1 MTRTLTWYVLIHML
15 TELLAYSVLL
25 VPLAVALVWLI
36 YWIGQMQEHRGT
48 VATFMKEIRDQ
59 LKEIFLRLPATS
71 TPVASRS
78 PLQLNDFGHKMA
90 DTMDATAWAASIVPT
105 LQADLAGKRSF
116 EIDAASREY
125 VQANMQKDER
135 VSKCMYE
142 TGVDCDSAL
151 KVLQVVLRDALLKSL
166 GLPTETTT
174 PAQPKEK

>member
-1 MTRTLTWYVLIHML
+1 ML
-15 TELLAYSVLL
+15 TELLTHPVFL
-25 VPLAVALVWLI
+25 VPLLSALVWLI
-36 YWIGQMQEHRGT
+36 YWIGQMQDHRGT

-71 TPVASRS
+71 TPVASSS
-78 PLQLNDFGHKMA
+78 PLHLTDFGHKMA
-90 DTMDATAWAASIVPT
+90 GTMGATAWAASIVKT
-105 LQADLAGKRSF
+105 LQKDLAGKRAF

-142 TGVDCDSAL
+142 LGVDRESAL

-174 PAQPKEK
+174 PAHHDD

>member
-1 MTRTLTWYVLIHML
+1 ML
-15 TELLAYSVLL
+15 TELLTHPIVL
-25 VPLAVALVWLI
+25 VALGGALVSLI
-36 YWIGQMQEHRGT
+36 YWIGQIQEHRGT

-71 TPVASRS
+71 TPVASKS
-78 PLQLNDFGHKMA
+78 PLHLTTFGHKMA
-90 DTMDATAWAASIVPT
+90 DTLDATAWAASIVPT
-105 LQADLAGKRSF
+105 LQADLAGKRAF
-116 EIDAASREY
+116 EIDVASREY

-142 TGVDCDSAL
+142 TGVDRDSAL